1 MEFFEKRK
9 MQQKLKNLGMALP
22 ASPKGTSAG
31 SMDLVTLFIVNQ
43 IASKKEIT
51 DPPKVAVLGS
61 YKGGS
66 KHKRNELLVLPMSPG
81 SPSQLSLVEGQPEYS
96 VQGTRKRKY
105 VIPQG
110 FKCRQLSPVL
120 ESAYSD
126 NSASDYLPPITNPL
140 SPFST
145 SSASSGQGLFPLQM
159 NLQQRRQTQLP
170 HCSPPPWDTSGL
182 KQTKFQPFCLP
193 RVMADSISWSCGSKP
208 PLYQLKTPTAAEVLF
223 RSPKPDNTEAMDQ
236 ARRDVSFSLNQPE
249 GEETE
254 QQFEGEVFRGF
265 STEECEE
272 EAAHYGRGPSKI
284 YLKDETPAES
294 SQTVPDSQCMEVEDS
309 DFIRFSNCT
318 DMNFCKFLKHL
329 QLSLPFIVYMLEKR
343 QYIEKVF
350 FFLTPAACLEHNN
363 VLMNGCEYSP
373 SYSCR
378 RGYLSSDSDDEEECC
393 QPYLQASSSYM
404 DPACCA
410 ESLNPNPVS
419 QGNPEQRHIKPRPLT
434 PLLKPQSFRDK
445 QTLMDNTFPPVLS
458 PQAQCS
464 EMCTCQK
471 KANETRD
478 AGTQTAAVTCDAET
492 QCSAVEDGATAE
504 FNWCVPPVDV
514 SVQHPPTGRQTDAAA
529 ERTHTAS
536 TGKATSGEKLT
547 PWVKKKP
554 KAGSLSGSSIINNID
569 GKVILQKHFLD
580 ALSVTDGRGKGG
592 DEGERQE
599 NGRLVKDLSNESRE
613 EVTSASRANRL
624 SEEAE
629 TLQEIADILLLL
641 RQRKKVM

>member
-1 MEFFEKRK
+1 MNWVGGSRSRVVMKNDAKKQREFFEKRK

-96 VQGTRKRKY
+96 VQGIRKRKHI
-105 VIPQG
+105 IPQG

-120 ESAYSD
+120 ESVYSD
-126 NSASDYLPPITNPL
+126 NSASDYLPPITDPL

-159 NLQQRRQTQLP
+159 NLQQRSQMQLP

-182 KQTKFQPFCLP
+182 KQTKFQPFSLP
-193 RVMADSISWSCGSKP
+193 RVMENSISWSCGSKT

-223 RSPKPDNTEAMDQ
+223 GSPKPDNTEAMDQ
-236 ARRDVSFSLNQPE
+236 GRRGVSFSLNQPE
-249 GEETE
+249 GEEAMLDFTLNQSETE

-309 DFIRFSNCT
+309 DLI
-318 DMNFCKFLKHL
+318 H
-329 QLSLPFIVYMLEKR
+329 
-343 QYIEKVF
+343 
-350 FFLTPAACLEHNN
+350 
-363 VLMNGCEYSP
+363 
-373 SYSCR
+373 
-378 RGYLSSDSDDEEECC
+378 EEECC
-393 QPYLQASSSYM
+393 QPYLQASSSY
-404 DPACCA
+404 PACCA

-445 QTLMDNTFPPVLS
+445 QTLMENISFPVLS

-464 EMCTCQK
+464 EMCKCQK

-492 QCSAVEDGATAE
+492 QCSAAEDGATAE

-514 SVQHPPTGRQTDAAA
+514 SVQHPATGRQTDAAA
-529 ERTHTAS
+529 EKTHTAS

-580 ALSVTDGRGKGG
+580 ALSVTDGRGKGR

-599 NGRLVKDLSNESRE
+599 NGRLVKDLSNEARE

-641 RQRKKVM
+641 RQRK

>member
-1 MEFFEKRK
+1 MNWVGGSRSRVVMKNDAKKQREFFEKRK

-96 VQGTRKRKY
+96 VQGIRKRKH

-126 NSASDYLPPITNPL
+126 NSASDYLPPITDPL

-159 NLQQRRQTQLP
+159 NLQQRSQMQLP

-182 KQTKFQPFCLP
+182 KQTKFQPFSLP
-193 RVMADSISWSCGSKP
+193 RVMENSISWSCGSKT

-223 RSPKPDNTEAMDQ
+223 GSPKPDNTEAMDQ

-249 GEETE
+249 GEEAMLDFTLNQSETE

-272 EAAHYGRGPSKI
+272 EAAHYGKGPSKI

-294 SQTVPDSQCMEVEDS
+294 SQTVPDSQSMEVEDS
-309 DFIRFSNCT
+309 DLIHFSNCT
-318 DMNFCKFLKHL
+318 DMN
-329 QLSLPFIVYMLEKR
+329 LS
-343 QYIEKVF
+343 
-350 FFLTPAACLEHNN
+350 CLEHNN

-373 SYSCR
+373 SHSCG

-393 QPYLQASSSYM
+393 QPYLQASSSY
-404 DPACCA
+404 PACCA

-445 QTLMDNTFPPVLS
+445 QTLVENISFPVPS

-464 EMCTCQK
+464 EMCKCQK

-514 SVQHPPTGRQTDAAA
+514 SVQHPATGRQTAAA
-529 ERTHTAS
+529 TEKTHTAS

-580 ALSVTDGRGKGG
+580 ALSVTDGRGKGR
-592 DEGERQE
+592 DEGEPQE
-599 NGRLVKDLSNESRE
+599 NGRLVKDLSNEARE
-613 EVTSASRANRL
+613 EVTSASRADRL

-629 TLQEIADILLLL
+629 TLQEIVDILLLL
-641 RQRKKVM
+641 RQRK

>member
-1 MEFFEKRK
+1 MNWVGGSRSRVVMKNDAKKQREFFEKRK

-22 ASPKGTSAG
+22 TSPKGTSAG

-96 VQGTRKRKY
+96 VQGIRKRKH

-126 NSASDYLPPITNPL
+126 NSASDYLPPITDPL
-140 SPFST
+140 CPFST

-159 NLQQRRQTQLP
+159 NLQQRSQMQLP

-182 KQTKFQPFCLP
+182 KQTKFQPFSLP
-193 RVMADSISWSCGSKP
+193 RVMENSISWSCGSKT

-223 RSPKPDNTEAMDQ
+223 GSPKPDNTEAMDQ

-249 GEETE
+249 GEEAMLDFTLNQSETE
-254 QQFEGEVFRGF
+254 QQFEGGVFRGF

-272 EAAHYGRGPSKI
+272 EATHYGRGPSKM

-294 SQTVPDSQCMEVEDS
+294 SQTVPDSQCMEMEDS
-309 DFIRFSNCT
+309 NLIHFSNCT
-318 DMNFCKFLKHL
+318 DMN
-329 QLSLPFIVYMLEKR
+329 LS
-343 QYIEKVF
+343 
-350 FFLTPAACLEHNN
+350 CLEHNN

-373 SYSCR
+373 SHSCR

-393 QPYLQASSSYM
+393 QPYLQASSSY
-404 DPACCA
+404 PACCA

-445 QTLMDNTFPPVLS
+445 QTLMENISFPVLS

-464 EMCTCQK
+464 EMCKCQK

-514 SVQHPPTGRQTDAAA
+514 SVQHPATGRQTAAAA
-529 ERTHTAS
+529 EKTHTAS
-536 TGKATSGEKLT
+536 TGKATSREKLT
-547 PWVKKKP
+547 LWVKKKP
-554 KAGSLSGSSIINNID
+554 KAG
-569 GKVILQKHFLD
+569 K
-580 ALSVTDGRGKGG
+580 GR

-599 NGRLVKDLSNESRE
+599 NGRLVKDLSNEARE

-641 RQRKKVM
+641 RQRKEVM